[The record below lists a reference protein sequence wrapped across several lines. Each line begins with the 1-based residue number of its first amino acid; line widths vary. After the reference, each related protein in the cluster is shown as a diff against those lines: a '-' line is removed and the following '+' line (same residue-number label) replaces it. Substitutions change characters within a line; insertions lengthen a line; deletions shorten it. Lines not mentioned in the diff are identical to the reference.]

1 MQEEYGIQPNLNH
14 YGYMVDLHGRS
25 RDLDSCGA
33 LIFGFTF
40 INMEFKQLWCLE
52 LGIMQEEFGIEPN
65 LKHYGYIVDLL
76 GRARHLDSY
85 CSTWWVL
92 TDCIYNE
99 SYHISS

>member
-1 MQEEYGIQPNLNH
+1 
-14 YGYMVDLHGRS
+14 
-25 RDLDSCGA
+25 
-33 LIFGFTF
+33 
-40 INMEFKQLWCLE
+40 
-52 LGIMQEEFGIEPN
+52 MQEEFGIEPN